1 MLNQSILVGRIVKE
15 PEVRETEN
23 GTKVTN
29 ITLAVQRPYKNVEGE
44 YDTDF
49 ISCVLWK
56 GIAETTAEYCKKGD
70 LISLEGRI
78 KTESYQNNEGKK
90 VYNTYILCEK
100 VRFLQTKKE
109 KNDNLPKQEE
119 NVRNNEIEVN
129 PFEEF
134 ANEIEI
140 NENDLPF

>member
-1 MLNQSILVGRIVKE
+1 MNCVLLIGRIVGKLELKE
-15 PEVRETEN
+15 IN
-23 GTKVTN
+23 NDKKVLNLT
-29 ITLAVQRPYKNVEGE
+29 IVVKRDYKNQNGE
-44 YDTDF
+44 YESDF
-49 ISCVLWK
+49 INTQVWNK
-56 GIAETTAEYCKKGD
+56 QAENLIKYCKKGD

>member
-1 MLNQSILVGRIVKE
+1 MNCVLLIGRIVGKLELKE
-15 PEVRETEN
+15 IN
-23 GTKVTN
+23 NDKKVLNLT
-29 ITLAVQRPYKNVEGE
+29 IAVKRDYKNQNGE
-44 YDTDF
+44 YESDF
-49 ISCVLWK
+49 INTQVWNK
-56 GIAETTAEYCKKGD
+56 QAENLIKYCKKGD

>member
-1 MLNQSILVGRIVKE
+1 MNCVLLIGRIAGKLELKEINNDKKVLNLTIAVK
-15 PEVRETEN
+15 RD
-23 GTKVTN
+23 
-29 ITLAVQRPYKNVEGE
+29 YKNQNGE
-44 YDTDF
+44 YESDF
-49 ISCVLWK
+49 INTQVWNK
-56 GIAETTAEYCKKGD
+56 QAENLIKYCKKGD

>member
-1 MLNQSILVGRIVKE
+1 MNCVLLIGRIAGKLELKEINNDKKVLNLTIAVK
-15 PEVRETEN
+15 RD
-23 GTKVTN
+23 
-29 ITLAVQRPYKNVEGE
+29 YKNQNGE
-44 YDTDF
+44 YESDF
-49 ISCVLWK
+49 INTQVWNK
-56 GIAETTAEYCKKGD
+56 QAENLIKYCKKGD

-109 KNDNLPKQEE
+109 KNDNLPKKEE

>member
-1 MLNQSILVGRIVKE
+1 MNCVLLIGRIVGKLELKE
-15 PEVRETEN
+15 IN
-23 GTKVTN
+23 NDKKVLNLT
-29 ITLAVQRPYKNVEGE
+29 IAVKRDYKNQNGE
-44 YDTDF
+44 YESDF
-49 ISCVLWK
+49 INTQVWNK
-56 GIAETTAEYCKKGD
+56 QAENLIKYCKKGD

-100 VRFLQTKKE
+100 VRFLQAKKE

>member
-1 MLNQSILVGRIVKE
+1 MNCVLLIGRIVGKLELKE
-15 PEVRETEN
+15 IN
-23 GTKVTN
+23 NDKKVLNLT
-29 ITLAVQRPYKNVEGE
+29 IVVKRDYKNQNGE
-44 YDTDF
+44 YESDF
-49 ISCVLWK
+49 INTQVWNK
-56 GIAETTAEYCKKGD
+56 QAENLIKYCKKGD

-109 KNDNLPKQEE
+109 KNDNLQKQEE